1 MEEMIK
7 RGRWLLIEMTWV
19 IMGILVVDTV
29 IFSFLIGRVY
39 WEFVGRI
46 IYTGVLFYLT
56 IRKRKWARIILGIV
70 ASLSTFGVFL
80 AFTASFY
87 VVTRVIALVLALF
100 YGLVAYNLF
109 FSDDINTYMNSE
121 E

>member
-1 MEEMIK
+1 MIK
-7 RGRWLLIEMTWV
+7 KGRKLLIEMAWV
-19 IMGILVVDTV
+19 IMSVLVIDTV
-29 IFSFLIGRVY
+29 IISYLNGRFY
-39 WEFVGRI
+39 WELVSRS

-56 IRKRKWARIILGIV
+56 IRKRNWARFLLGIV
-70 ASLSTFGVFL
+70 AALSTLGMFL
-80 AFTASFY
+80 AFIASIY

-109 FSDDINTYMNSE
+109 FSDDISTYMSSE